1 MNFTVVMSG
10 GCRAKCHFC
19 TDPMNRAA
27 SRDYVANLAKFL
39 VQKPEFLKEVSVSGG
54 DPQLLPISRQSCR
67 CCVCSSLKWF

>member
-54 DPQLLPISRQSCR
+54 RTHNFSRFPDNHADAAYVLP
-67 CCVCSSLKWF
+67 